1 MVLNGRVVGTW
12 RRELIRKAAA
22 VTMQPFGPLKKA
34 EKRAFALAADRY
46 GEFMGKPIMI
56 HSERSRCPR
65 GS

>member
-34 EKRAFALAADRY
+34 EKRAFAPAADRY